1 MRGYGKGPYWGEGD
15 VMPWVAEQANSELRQ
30 MTVQAL
36 LHALLQQATED
47 DIRLLCFHAGV
58 QFKEIEQCQKSMK

>member
-1 MRGYGKGPYWGEGD
+1 MSQQ
-15 VMPWVAEQANSELRQ
+15 QANEELHQ

-36 LHALLQQATED
+36 FHALLQQATED
-47 DIRLLCFHAGV
+47 EIRLLCFHAGV